1 MIYTMDIDTAG
12 KGVYPASAPLVT
24 TIKVTKG
31 LVYRVEIEFP
41 PGAAGHHHVVIFDG
55 GYQVWPSTPG
65 QTFHGGWSIIGFDD
79 TYLKLA
85 APFEFKA
92 YSWNLDETY
101 DHLIQVRIGMV
112 SNEVFMARYLPTYA
126 YDHFARVLEAQLKVQ
141 EEKALEPITAPFPW
155 IKTEETEE

>member
-1 MIYTMDIDTAG
+1 MIYTADIETDSGQTKAN
-12 KGVYPASAPLVT
+12 PLITV
-24 TIKVTKG
+24 IKVTKG
-31 LVYRVEIEFP
+31 LVYRVEIEFA
-41 PGAAGHHHVVIFDG
+41 PGAAGLHHVVIFDG

-79 TYLKLA
+79 TYLKMA

-112 SNEVFMARYLPTYA
+112 SDEVFMARYLPTYA
-126 YDHFARVLEAQLKVQ
+126 YDHFMTLIKAEQAAQ
-141 EEKALEPITAPFPW
+141 EERLKEPVTTPFPW
-155 IKTEETEE
+155 IEVEETEE

>member
-1 MIYTMDIDTAG
+1 MIYTTDITTPANTA
-12 KGVYPASAPLVT
+12 KNDPLITVG
-24 TIKVTKG
+24 KVTKG

-41 PGAAGHHHVVIFDG
+41 PGAAGLHHVVIFDG

-79 TYLKLA
+79 TYLKMA

-112 SNEVFMARYLPTYA
+112 SDEVFMARYLPTYA
-126 YDHFARVLEAQLKVQ
+126 YDHFAKLLEVQLKAQ
-141 EEKALEPITAPFPW
+141 EEKALEPITTPFP
-155 IKTEETEE
+155 